1 MSESQISGAGIGLRS
16 QHINQVLVEKPD
28 IAWFEILADNHLAV
42 GGMIPA
48 QLTAIR
54 ECYELT
60 FHCVGMS
67 IAGTDSLD
75 LNYLNNI
82 KQLAQ
87 RIEPAWISDHLC
99 FTQFGE
105 HQLHDLLPFPYTDES
120 LNHVCHRVHKIQEFL
135 KRPLLIENVS
145 SYLQFEASS
154 MNEAEFLSQLVKR
167 TDCELL
173 LDINNAYVNEVNH
186 DLTVNDF
193 INEIPLKSVREIHL
207 AGYQDKGEYLI
218 DAHNNKVSDEVWN
231 HYTKIINMIESKAT
245 LIEWDNDIPE
255 LDVLLEEAQH
265 AQKIMNES
273 LRTDTLKEA
282 SA

>member
-265 AQKIMNES
+265 AHAPRMPPGTHS
-273 LRTDTLKEA
+273 
-282 SA
+282 